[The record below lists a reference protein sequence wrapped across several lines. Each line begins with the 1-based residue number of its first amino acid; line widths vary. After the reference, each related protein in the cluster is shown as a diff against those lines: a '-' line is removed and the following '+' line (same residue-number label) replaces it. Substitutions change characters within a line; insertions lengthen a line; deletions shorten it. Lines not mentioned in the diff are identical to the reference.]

1 MDADAKLKSK
11 DIIEIQINKDVRH
24 VYLTSLH
31 EIEASI
37 ILRVNHLYNN
47 NQALVPK
54 FWGWLCILNRLA
66 RIGCMYYFSLFYSI
80 KSQPFVVSNKK
91 STGRVCPVVDD
102 G

>member
-54 FWGWLCILNRLA
+54 F
-66 RIGCMYYFSLFYSI
+66 
-80 KSQPFVVSNKK
+80 VVSNRK
-91 STGRVCPVVDD
+91 SAGRVCPVVDD